1 MNTIKEKLFNHCQQ
15 QVYDKIAVL
24 EQSIRDYQDA
34 ANEDSKSSMGDKYET
49 NRAMMHLEK
58 EKAAT
63 QLGQLQKMRQLLDTI
78 KIDKKTDQAAIGSLV
93 TTEKGRYFLS
103 IGLGPIEFED
113 QQYFVISAAS
123 PIGQAMVGKKAGEF
137 VEFRGG
143 RDMIVSIE

>member
-1 MNTIKEKLFNHCQQ
+1 MTKEKLYKHCLKLIIE
-15 QVYDKIAVL
+15 KIAGL
-24 EQSIRDYQDA
+24 EQSMRAFQEA

-63 QLGQLQKMRQLLDTI
+63 QLGQLQKMRQLLDSI

-103 IGLGPIEFED
+103 IGLGPIEFEGG
-113 QQYFVISAAS
+113 QYFVISAAS

-143 RDMIVSIE
+143 KDKIKSIE

>member
-1 MNTIKEKLFNHCQQ
+1 MTKEKLYKHCLKLIIE
-15 QVYDKIAVL
+15 KIAGL
-24 EQSIRDYQDA
+24 EQSMKAFQEA

-63 QLGQLQKMRQLLDTI
+63 QLGQLQKMRQLLDSI
-78 KIDKKTDQAAIGSLV
+78 KIDKKTGQAAIGSLV

-103 IGLGPIEFED
+103 IGLGPIDFEGE
-113 QQYFVISAAS
+113 QYFVISAAS
-123 PIGQAMVGKKAGEF
+123 PIGQAMVGKKVGEF

-143 RDMIVSIE
+143 KDKISQVD